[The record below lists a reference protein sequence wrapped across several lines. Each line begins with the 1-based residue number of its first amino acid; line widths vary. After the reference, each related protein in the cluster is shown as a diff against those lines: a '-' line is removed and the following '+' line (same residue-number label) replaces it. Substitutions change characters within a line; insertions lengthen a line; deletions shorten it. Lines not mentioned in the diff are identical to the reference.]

1 MIKNETKIFFV
12 KVIFTD
18 GDFMTTRINGTK
30 DEVEAYYAPGES
42 FNLGQTVDIFKT
54 IERSEI
60 REC

>member
-1 MIKNETKIFFV
+1 MSEVKLFFV
-12 KVIFTD
+12 KVFFTD
-18 GDFMTTRINGTK
+18 GDFITTKINGTRN
-30 DEVEAYYAPGES
+30 EVEAYYAPGES

>member
-1 MIKNETKIFFV
+1 MSEAKLFFV
-12 KVIFTD
+12 KVFFTD
-18 GDFMTTRINGTK
+18 GDFMTTKINGTR